1 MAKKII
7 VNKFGGGIL
16 KKDLIPIVAKR
27 LKEQLSSSY
36 FPIVVV
42 SAMPGITDSLVSFL
56 NKIKEST
63 LKKSEA
69 NLLIVNYIIELKNI
83 HNKIINNLGFNKEW
97 SEEIYIELEK
107 LFLELEKDLNAFP
120 RTVLGKALLR
130 TVLANEDKIVSYG
143 EKLSATI
150 LTFYFNLSNLPS
162 RRLLAEEIPIIT
174 DDNFKNANIDYK
186 TSEKNLKQKISKIK
200 EIPVIAGFTGVT
212 KNGLTTT
219 LGRGGTDTTACFV
232 GAATRATKVILW
244 KDVGGVL
251 SADPRIVSTAKTIP
265 YVSYQEAEEA
275 GKIIHDKAIQ
285 YAKLFKTSV
294 LIVSLSNPK
303 LKTTIGKEKGI
314 KKGAKIVSYKK
325 DLTLFLITDEII
337 KGNELLSIVSQAFA
351 KNKLDILLISNTR
364 YSLQIV
370 AENNGSSRKIIDELK
385 NKVYKVEASPV
396 SMVFLVG
403 NFDVKYVNDF
413 NSLLIKLKTDLEIS
427 AFLYKNCTRLEAVIR
442 TDKIESIIKAL
453 YKKFIR

>member
-1 MAKKII
+1 MSKKII

-16 KKDLIPIVAKR
+16 KKELIPIIVKR
-27 LKEQLSSSY
+27 LKEQLSLGY

-56 NKIKEST
+56 SKLRDHP
-63 LKKSEA
+63 LKKNEI

-83 HNKIINNLGFNKEW
+83 HNKIITDVGFNKEW
-97 SEEIYIELEK
+97 REEIYIELEK
-107 LFLELEKDLNAFP
+107 LFLWLEKDLN
-120 RTVLGKALLR
+120 TVLTLDIL
-130 TVLANEDKIVSYG
+130 EDKIVSYG

-150 LTFYFNLSNLPS
+150 LTFYFNLSGLSS

-174 DDNFKNANIDYK
+174 DNNFKNANIDYK
-186 TSEKNLKQKISKIK
+186 TSDKNLKQKISKIK
-200 EIPVIAGFTGVT
+200 EIPVIAGFTGIT

-232 GAATRATKVILW
+232 GAATRAIKVILW

-285 YAKLFKTSV
+285 YAKLFNTAV
-294 LIVSLSNPK
+294 EIVSLTNPK
-303 LKTTIGKEKGI
+303 LKTTVGKETST

-337 KGNELLSIVSQAFA
+337 KGNELLSIVSQTFE
-351 KNKLDILLISNTR
+351 KNKVDIILISNTR

-370 AENNGSSRKIIDELK
+370 ADNNNGSSKIISDELK
-385 NKVYKVEASPV
+385 KKVFKVEIYPV

-403 NFDVKYVNDF
+403 NFDVKYVNNF

-453 YKKFIR
+453 YKKFIK

>member
-1 MAKKII
+1 MSKKII

-16 KKDLIPIVAKR
+16 KKELIPIIVKR
-27 LKEQLSSSY
+27 LKEQLSLSY

-56 NKIKEST
+56 SKLRDHP
-63 LKKSEA
+63 LKKNEI

-83 HNKIINNLGFNKEW
+83 HNKIITDVGFNKEW
-97 SEEIYIELEK
+97 REEIYIELEK
-107 LFLELEKDLNAFP
+107 LFLWLEKDLN
-120 RTVLGKALLR
+120 TVLTLDIL
-130 TVLANEDKIVSYG
+130 EDKIVSYG

-150 LTFYFNLSNLPS
+150 LTFYFNLSGLSS

-174 DDNFKNANIDYK
+174 DNNFKNANIDYK
-186 TSEKNLKQKISKIK
+186 LSEKNLKQIMSGFK

-212 KNGLTTT
+212 RDGKTTT

-232 GAATRATKVILW
+232 GAATRASCVILW

-251 SADPRIVSTAKTIP
+251 SADPRMVPQAKTIP
-265 YVSYQEAEEA
+265 FISYQEAEEA

-294 LIVSLSNPK
+294 EIVSLTNPK
-303 LKTTIGKEKGI
+303 LKTTVGKETST

-337 KGNELLSIVSQAFA
+337 KGNELLSIVSQTFE
-351 KNKLDILLISNTR
+351 KNKVDIILISNTR

-370 AENNGSSRKIIDELK
+370 ADNNNGSSKRILDELK
-385 NKVYKVEASPV
+385 KKVFKVEIYPV

-403 NFDVKYVNDF
+403 NFDVKYVNNF

-453 YKKFIR
+453 YKKFIN

>member
-1 MAKKII
+1 MNKNII

-16 KKDLIPIVAKR
+16 KKDLIPTVAKR
-27 LKEQLSSSY
+27 LKEQLSGGC
-36 FPIVVV
+36 FPVVVV

-83 HNKIINNLGFNKEW
+83 HNKIINDIGFNKEW

-107 LFLELEKDLNAFP
+107 LFLELEKDLNAFLIKE
-120 RTVLGKALLR
+120 TL
-130 TVLANEDKIVSYG
+130 EDKIVSYG

-232 GAATRATKVILW
+232 GAATRAIKVILW

-251 SADPRIVSTAKTIP
+251 SADPRIVSNAKTIP

-294 LIVSLSNPK
+294 EIVSLSNPK
-303 LKTTIGKEKGI
+303 LKTIVGKEKGI

-337 KGNELLSIVSQAFA
+337 KGNELLSIVSQSFA

-442 TDKIESIIKAL
+442 TDKIENVIRSL
-453 YKKFIR
+453 YKKFIS